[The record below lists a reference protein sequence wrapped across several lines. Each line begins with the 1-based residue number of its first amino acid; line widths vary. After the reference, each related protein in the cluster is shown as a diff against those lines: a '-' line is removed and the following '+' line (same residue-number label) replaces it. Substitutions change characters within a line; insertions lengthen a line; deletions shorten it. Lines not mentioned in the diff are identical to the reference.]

1 MSSNSSKESKS
12 FLDESNT
19 GGQEEEALGKNY
31 FKRIFSKINWTE
43 KGRKRYRFCLILF
56 VIFNLG
62 VIGAWYWQRMDSKV
76 PDHIYLFQNHNVQ
89 MNFSVPLEGHC
100 QETKD
105 VIAIT
110 NEDGKEEGTQSFG
123 LDRPVSVM
131 ASALGSYQAELK
143 LFGIFHYKYIHFDV
157 IEEAKVMPSGK
168 AVGLYIQ
175 SDGIMVL
182 GTSKIQG
189 KDGFSYE
196 PAKEILQPGDV
207 IQKVESEKV
216 GTIDQVVQLL
226 QQEKSRKV
234 TLEVIRG
241 GTAIQ
246 VKLEKILAKDGEYK
260 IGVWLREDTEGIG
273 TLSFVTE
280 KNQFAALGHG
290 ITDVDTGKLI
300 KLSKGTVY
308 PAKIEDIKKGEVGNP
323 GELVGSVSL
332 GEVNC
337 IGQIGSN
344 TSLGITG
351 TVKGSG
357 YTYQSEKA
365 LPVGL
370 KQDVKKG
377 KAWIL
382 CQLGKDVEKFEVY
395 IEEINV
401 NSRDNKGMVI
411 RVTDKKLLKR
421 SGGIVQGMSGAPIIQ
436 DEKVIGAVTHVFVN
450 DPTGGYA
457 TFMENML

>member
-1 MSSNSSKESKS
+1 MSLKCSKHSR
-12 FLDESNT
+12 FL
-19 GGQEEEALGKNY
+19 
-31 FKRIFSKINWTE
+31 FSKINWRE
-43 KGRKRYRFCLILF
+43 RDRRIYRFCLILL

-62 VIGAWYWQRMDSKV
+62 IVGAWYWQKMDSKV
-76 PDHIYLFQNHNVQ
+76 PDHIYLFQNQNVEID
-89 MNFSVPLEGHC
+89 FSVPLEGRC

-110 NEDGKEEGTQSFG
+110 NGGKAQEREQSFG

-131 ASALGSYQAELK
+131 ASSLGSYQAELK

-182 GTSKIQG
+182 GTSKVVG
-189 KDGFSYE
+189 KDGFTYE

-207 IQKVESEKV
+207 IYKVEEKRV
-216 GTIDQVVQLL
+216 GTIDQVIELL
-226 QQEKSRKV
+226 QKEKRRKV
-234 TLEVIRG
+234 TLEVMRG
-241 GTAIQ
+241 ETEIQ
-246 VKLEKILAKDGEYK
+246 VKLDKVLAKDGEYK

-280 KNQFAALGHG
+280 NNQFAALGHG
-290 ITDVDTGKLI
+290 ITDIDTGKLI
-300 KLSKGTVY
+300 KLSNGTVY
-308 PAKIEDIKKGEVGNP
+308 PANIEDIKKGKAGNP
-323 GELVGSVSL
+323 GELIGSVSL
-332 GEVNC
+332 GDANC
-337 IGQIGSN
+337 IGEIGSN

-351 TVKGSG
+351 TIEGNG
-357 YTYQSEKA
+357 YTYQQEKA

-370 KQDVKKG
+370 KQDVKQG
-377 KAWIL
+377 KAWIM
-382 CQLGKDVEKFEVY
+382 CQIGKEVERFEVD

-411 RVTDKKLLKR
+411 RVTDKTLLKR
-421 SGGIVQGMSGAPIIQ
+421 SGGIVQGMSGAPVIQ
-436 DEKVIGAVTHVFVN
+436 NNKVVGAITHVFVN

-457 TFMENML
+457 TFMENMI